1 MLKDPQP
8 QILVIDDEMSICIAV
23 KDLLELYNYTVE
35 YAITAEEGIDFL
47 EENPQTDVVL
57 LDINLGSG
65 FNGIE
70 TLPIVKEKF
79 KYLQVIMFTSMN
91 TLETGLECMKKGALD
106 YITKPYD
113 DADLLKKIATALERK
128 KIEQMNDLYLS
139 IIVHDLK
146 NPLQSVVGAMEF
158 VKITLEETL
167 SDQQKKFLTSAEKGI
182 NQIKVM
188 INNILSISKFEN
200 GSLVARRQNFTLKN
214 EVANSL
220 ELFEED
226 AEVQHKS
233 LKTSFM
239 TPDDYIINT
248 DKDFFLQVLVNIVS
262 NALRFTPRE
271 GTVSVNL
278 ENNGNDLVHV
288 SVTNTGS
295 YIDEKDRTCV
305 FEKFSRVDLGSNLS
319 KSGQNF
325 GLGLTY
331 CKMAVDALGGSIWVD
346 GKQEVPET
354 TFHFTIKNRKDA

>member
-23 KDLLELYNYTVE
+23 KDLLELYNYTIE
-35 YAITAEEGIDFL
+35 YAITAEEGIAFL
-47 EENPQTDVVL
+47 EENPQTDVIL

-65 FNGIE
+65 LSGIE
-70 TLPIVKEKF
+70 ALPVIKEKF
-79 KYLQVIMFTSMN
+79 KYLQVLMFTSMN
-91 TLETGLECMKKGALD
+91 TLETGLECLKKGALD

-146 NPLQSVVGAMEF
+146 NPLQSIIGALEF
-158 VKITLEETL
+158 VKLTMEGAL
-167 SDQQKKFLTSAEKGI
+167 SDQQQKFLASAEKGV

-188 INNILSISKFEN
+188 VNNILSISKFES
-200 GSLVARRQNFTLKN
+200 GSLVARREDFLLKN
-214 EVANSL
+214 AVATSL
-220 ELFEED
+220 ELFESD
-226 AEVQHKS
+226 AEFQQKS
-233 LKTSFM
+233 LQTSFT
-239 TPDDYIINT
+239 TPDDYILNT
-248 DKDFFLQVLVNIVS
+248 DKDFFLQVLANIVS
-262 NALRFTPRE
+262 NALRFTPQE

-278 ENNGNDLVHV
+278 ENSEKDLLHV
-288 SVTNTGS
+288 KVTNTGS
-295 YIDEKDRTCV
+295 YIDEQDRVSV
-305 FEKFSRVDLGSNLS
+305 FEKFSRVDIGSNLS

-346 GKQEVPET
+346 GRQEIPET
-354 TFHFTIKNRKDA
+354 TFHFTIKNQKDA